1 VTVIPPGGGEIIGD
15 TPERRVEILSDDPSI
30 NATFSRFGAGQAGA
44 SLHVHREHSDLFY
57 VLEGELTVRLGAED
71 RQVAVPAGSVA
82 RVPPN
87 VVHGFRNAS
96 DADVRYLNFHV
107 PGQRFT
113 NYMRGLRDGVKFAY
127 DQFDPPQ
134 DGGVPASAAAVGEP
148 VVDIEALR
156 LEERWGEQ
164 DEDVH
169 THDFV
174 SSLYVLEGDVLLS
187 LDGERHTLSPG
198 TFAQVPAGVPHALSF
213 PERARFLSLRTPNR

>member
-1 VTVIPPGGGEIIGD
+1 
-15 TPERRVEILSDDPSI
+15 
-30 NATFSRFGAGQAGA
+30 
-44 SLHVHREHSDLFY
+44 
-57 VLEGELTVRLGAED
+57 VRLGPED
-71 RQVAVPAGSVA
+71 RQVTVPAGSVA

-96 DADVRYLNFHV
+96 DADVRYLNFHA

-113 NYMRGLRDGVKFAY
+113 DYMRGLRDGVKFAY
-127 DQFDPPQ
+127 DQFDPPE
-134 DGGVPASAAAVGEP
+134 DGGVPATAAAVGEP

-156 LEERWGEQ
+156 LEERVGEQ

-174 SSLYVLEGDVLLS
+174 ASLYVLEGEVVLN

-198 TFAQVPAGVPHALSF
+198 TFAQVPAGIPHALAF